1 MDIRNTGKRGRE
13 PSFSVSDN
21 SNIFSSSS
29 SSSSSSNNSPK
40 KRKDDNQVNLPKI
53 LIRYIGDEKRDP
65 YFKEGQ
71 PEGQEIANLIENIRN
86 QLNPQSKTTTTTTLS
101 SSKKSKSEVK
111 VQYGTFSLSGRGVST
126 DANTYLSAPGSIS
139 NPNTYGQG
147 TNIIGFMDT
156 ANLAMRGQAFS
167 PGKHRL
173 IIVLTPLIP
182 TKTNLPFYFCNIN
195 HLHKQIYSCQN
206 MVKVARLGLLMG
218 RQSNTEEWNFITN
231 DCVELPAIC
240 ITSTGGGI
248 DLPYYLEKVEG
259 MVESML
265 STREPMKLI
274 DLETPYDCPK
284 GYKIGIPNPCPDIP
298 SPSEASNTD
307 VSSSSLEEE
316 DNTNNE
322 DLLASISFSYRG
334 GKKPKRK
341 TLKRKSTSKKFK
353 TRRSKPRY

>member
-126 DANTYLSAPGSIS
+126 TANTYLSAPGSSS
-139 NPNTYGQG
+139 NPNTYGVG
-147 TNIIGFMDT
+147 TNITGFME
-156 ANLAMRGQAFS
+156 AENIELRGQAFAT
-167 PGKHRL
+167 GLNKRL

-182 TKTNLPFYFCNIN
+182 TKTDLPFYWCNITG
-195 HLHKQIYSCQN
+195 LHTKIDSCQN
-206 MVKVARLGLLMG
+206 MVKVAQLGMLMG
-218 RQSNTEEWNFITN
+218 EQSNTEEWNFITN
-231 DCVELPAIC
+231 DCIKLPAIC
-240 ITSTGGGI
+240 IHSTGGGV
-248 DLPYYLEKVEG
+248 DLPLYLRQVKEMIK
-259 MVESML
+259 SML
-265 STREPMKLI
+265 SVKEPIKLM
-274 DLETPYDCPK
+274 DLENPYGCPID
-284 GYKIGIPNPCPDIP
+284 YQIGVPKPCPDIAEP
-298 SPSEASNTD
+298 KEENNKNSIITGFETED
-307 VSSSSLEEE
+307 EE
-316 DNTNNE
+316 DKT
-322 DLLASISFSYRG
+322 DLFFGR